1 MPTAAFV
8 KISLVSKTKNPS
20 TYSDQNSPTLKQKL
34 WYVQSALFG
43 HLLITDSLHAS
54 LVTGYAFDFSYVI
67 IFVRYIMKF
76 GLLGYV
82 RYISLKMKFGK

>member
-1 MPTAAFV
+1 MPPAAFV

-43 HLLITDSLHAS
+43 HLLITESLRAS
-54 LVTGYAFDFSYVI
+54 LATDYAFNFSYVI
-67 IFVRYIMKF
+67 IFVRYIGANLKF
-76 GLLGYV
+76 GLLG
-82 RYISLKMKFGK
+82 